1 MLTVLIDVNSKEPM
15 YEQIYKYIREEIK
28 NGNIS
33 CGTKLPSGRG
43 LATYLEVSRNTIDM
57 AYGQLLSEG
66 YIESIPKKGYYVCN
80 LESLYIEEQ
89 IKKSGRREEKQLAEK
104 RAKAREKQ
112 EEEYQIDFSIS
123 GVDMDY
129 FPYGKWRKLMKECLI
144 DDNKE
149 LFLEGKHAGDEQ
161 IRIAIQHYL
170 HQSRGVQ
177 CELSQIIIGAGS
189 DYLLLL
195 LSRLFE
201 QPLQV
206 AIENPAYKQAYTIF
220 QNLGYEISPISVD
233 EQGMRV
239 EELEKADINLAYV
252 TPSHQ
257 FPLGRVMSA
266 GRKQQ
271 LLVWAG
277 KEENRY
283 IIEDDYDSEFRY
295 FGKPIPAL
303 QSQDLFEKVIYVGT
317 LSKAIA
323 PGIRM
328 SYMVLP
334 KKLLEIYEERAEF
347 YSSTVSRIDQNVISQ
362 FFIQGHFER
371 HLNRMRKIY
380 KAKHDL
386 LLQKLR
392 ESGLSMQISGES
404 AGLHF
409 LLEFG
414 EICEDAAKR
423 EELLVKLA
431 KEEGVKVYPL
441 SNYYIKE
448 EQRKA
453 TILIGFARL
462 KEQEITEGVEKLRK
476 AWKGLQIGNK
486 MLY

>member
-1 MLTVLIDVNSKEPM
+1 
-15 YEQIYKYIREEIK
+15 
-28 NGNIS
+28 
-33 CGTKLPSGRG
+33 
-43 LATYLEVSRNTIDM
+43 
-57 AYGQLLSEG
+57 
-66 YIESIPKKGYYVCN
+66 
-80 LESLYIEEQ
+80 
-89 IKKSGRREEKQLAEK
+89 
-104 RAKAREKQ
+104 
-112 EEEYQIDFSIS
+112 
-123 GVDMDY
+123 
-129 FPYGKWRKLMKECLI
+129 
-144 DDNKE
+144 
-149 LFLEGKHAGDEQ
+149 
-161 IRIAIQHYL
+161 
-170 HQSRGVQ
+170 
-177 CELSQIIIGAGS
+177 
-189 DYLLLL
+189 
-195 LSRLFE
+195 
-201 QPLQV
+201 
-206 AIENPAYKQAYTIF
+206 
-220 QNLGYEISPISVD
+220 
-233 EQGMRV
+233 
-239 EELEKADINLAYV
+239 
-252 TPSHQ
+252 
-257 FPLGRVMSA
+257 
-266 GRKQQ
+266 
-271 LLVWAG
+271 
-277 KEENRY
+277 
-283 IIEDDYDSEFRY
+283 
-295 FGKPIPAL
+295 
-303 QSQDLFEKVIYVGT
+303 
-317 LSKAIA
+317 
-323 PGIRM
+323 
-328 SYMVLP
+328 MVLP